1 MLRRSGKLWRQNIL
15 DTWNRMLGSSEG
27 KIKDEQV
34 LIMQKAVIR
43 NFDLHVVHLE
53 ALKE

>member
-1 MLRRSGKLWRQNIL
+1 MLRRSGKLWRQNI

-43 NFDLHVVHLE
+43 NFDLRVVHLE
-53 ALKE
+53 ALKK